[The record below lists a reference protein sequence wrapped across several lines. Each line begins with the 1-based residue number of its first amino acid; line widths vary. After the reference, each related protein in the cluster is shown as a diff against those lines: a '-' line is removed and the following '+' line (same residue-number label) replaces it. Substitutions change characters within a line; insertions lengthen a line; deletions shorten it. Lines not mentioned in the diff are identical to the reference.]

1 MSTFPEKPS
10 DTVDG
15 AAIAAAII
23 RRLPAAEAIR
33 VMEAMETQDSA
44 ILERVE
50 AALFTGAGF
59 MDLPAPELRAALTH
73 ASPTDIALCMRA
85 AGKEERAH
93 LLSHL
98 PQPKVEG
105 VKAALTTDPTT
116 PLVSNE
122 VGRSDSPVQVL
133 ARRARRRLLLLSQA
147 GEGSSESARRP
158 GRYA

>member
-1 MSTFPEKPS
+1 MSTFPEKS
-10 DTVDG
+10 DETVDG

-33 VMEAMETQDSA
+33 VMEAMESQDSVVV
-44 ILERVE
+44 ERVE
-50 AALFTGAGF
+50 TVLFSGAGF
-59 MDLPAPELRAALTH
+59 MDLPAKELRAALAQ

-105 VKAALTTDPTT
+105 VKAALTTDPST
-116 PLVSNE
+116 PMIS
-122 VGRSDSPVQVL
+122 SDLGGSASPVQVL
-133 ARRARRRLLLLSQA
+133 ARRAKRRLFLLSQA
-147 GEGSSESARRP
+147 GERAAESARRS